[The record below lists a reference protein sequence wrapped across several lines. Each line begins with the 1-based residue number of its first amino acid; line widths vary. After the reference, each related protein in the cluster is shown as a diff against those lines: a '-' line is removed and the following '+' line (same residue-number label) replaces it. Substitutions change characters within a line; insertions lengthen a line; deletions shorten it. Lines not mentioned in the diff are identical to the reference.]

1 MVLGV
6 ENDAAQGL
14 KAKEP
19 SCVEKVQ
26 YLQTGFANAGF
37 LCMYYTIL
45 SYLIYEVNEVHVL
58 LYMAMTPVSNVQVQ
72 NCNNRVSWCTL

>member
-1 MVLGV
+1 MVLGA
-6 ENDAAQGL
+6 ENYAAQGL

-37 LCMYYTIL
+37 LCMYSELHHFIL
-45 SYLIYEVNEVHVL
+45 SQYLRLMKCMFY
-58 LYMAMTPVSNVQVQ
+58 YT
-72 NCNNRVSWCTL
+72 

>member
-1 MVLGV
+1 MVLGA
-6 ENDAAQGL
+6 ENYAAQGL

-37 LCMYYTIL
+37 LCMYSELHHFIL
-45 SYLIYEVNEVHVL
+45 SQY
-58 LYMAMTPVSNVQVQ
+58 
-72 NCNNRVSWCTL
+72 

>member
-1 MVLGV
+1 MVLGA
-6 ENDAAQGL
+6 ENYAAQNL

-26 YLQTGFANAGF
+26 YLQVQAFCACIQN
-37 LCMYYTIL
+37 YTIL
-45 SYLIYEVNEVHVL
+45 SYLSIEVNEVHVL

-72 NCNNRVSWCTL
+72 NCNNRVSWCTF